1 MRNKTF
7 INRLSSK
14 TNLRVAGLMSGTST
28 DGIDVAIVN
37 FGKNGLKIVAFDTFA
52 YPASVS
58 RSIYKL
64 FNSEN
69 TSVADICHLNFV
81 IGEVFADA
89 VMKLCHKSGVPLNSI
104 DLIGSHGQ
112 TVYHN
117 SVGTRFGKRILRST
131 LQIGEPCVIA
141 QRTGI
146 TTVAD
151 FRPADIAAGGQG
163 APLVPYS
170 DYILFSD
177 KKKNRIIQNIGGIA
191 NLTWL
196 KASGNINDVI
206 AFDTGPGNMII
217 DRTAY
222 LITKSKNR
230 YDIDGRMAAGGMVN
244 ERLLKK
250 LMKHRFLFKRPP
262 KSTGREEFGKAFSDK
277 IYNDSVRTG
286 MSPFDI
292 IATVTAF
299 TAKSILLAYERFLPK
314 PAYEVILCGGGARNL
329 TLVKMLQQNLKH
341 SKVMLTDDFGINAD
355 AKEAVSF
362 AVLAAQTIRGI
373 CNNVP
378 SATGA
383 KRPVVLGKIIPGKI

>member
-1 MRNKTF
+1 
-7 INRLSSK
+7 
-14 TNLRVAGLMSGTST
+14 MSGTSA
-28 DGIDVAIVN
+28 DGVDVAIID
-37 FGKNGLKIVAFDTFA
+37 FGKDRLKIAAFDTFA

-58 RSIYKL
+58 KSIHKL
-64 FNSEN
+64 FDAEN
-69 TSVADICHLNFV
+69 TPLADVCHLHFV

-89 VMKLCHKSGVPLNSI
+89 IMKLCRKSGVPLNSI

-112 TVYHN
+112 TIYHN
-117 SVGTRFGKRILRST
+117 SVGTYFDKRILRST

-146 TTVAD
+146 TTIAD
-151 FRPADIAAGGQG
+151 FRPADIAVGGQG
-163 APLVPYS
+163 APLVPYA
-170 DYILFSD
+170 DYILLSD
-177 KKKNRIIQNIGGIA
+177 RRKNRIIQNIGGIA

-217 DRTAY
+217 DRIAY
-222 LITKSKNR
+222 LITKGKNR

-244 ERLLKK
+244 EPLLKK
-250 LMKHRFLFKRPP
+250 LMRHRFLLKRPP
-262 KSTGREEFGKAFSDK
+262 KSTGREEFGTVFSDK
-277 IYNDSVRTG
+277 VYNNAIKTG
-286 MSPFDI
+286 ISPFDI

-314 PAYEVILCGGGARNL
+314 PADEVVLCGGGARNP
-329 TLVKMLQQNLKH
+329 TLVRMLQQGLKH

-373 CNNVP
+373 YNNVP

-383 KRPVVLGKIIPGKI
+383 KKPVVLGKIIPGQI